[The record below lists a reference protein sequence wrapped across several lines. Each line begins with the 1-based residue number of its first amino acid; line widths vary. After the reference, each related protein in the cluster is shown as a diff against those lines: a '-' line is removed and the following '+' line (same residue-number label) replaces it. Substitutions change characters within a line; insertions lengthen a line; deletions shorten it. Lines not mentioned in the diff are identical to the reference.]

1 MRAYVIGAFVLTA
14 SWAAACGSDDDGD
27 GAADPTDAGG
37 SGGTAGSSTGG
48 AGGGGGGTGGRGS
61 GGTPSGGTGNTGGTL
76 PEGSVGG
83 SGGASTDGGAPD
95 GSAGDASVGADG
107 AAPDGAAIV
116 DAGPCAV
123 LEACCD
129 TVQPIFEQSCRQA
142 VSTSTAQECTALQGF
157 FCGAGVPEGGGPPQ
171 PDAAT
176 CTALQACCDQLTG
189 MQQTQCNTVVGLGN
203 PVICNATM
211 GTYCP

>member
-48 AGGGGGGTGGRGS
+48 VGDGGTGGRGS

-95 GSAGDASVGADG
+95 GSVGDASVGADG
-107 AAPDGAAIV
+107 AASDGAAIV

-129 TVQPIFEQSCRQA
+129 TVQQVFEASCRQA

-171 PDAAT
+171 ADAAS

-189 MQQTQCNTVVGLGN
+189 VQQTQCNTVVGIGIAF
-203 PVICNATM
+203 VCDAQM